1 MVLLKWTFAF
11 LVYFKKDAGK
21 GILGYRVGM
30 SFLTDLIRPSIKTT
44 KKREVAADVWEKCPG
59 CGQLI
64 YDAELP
70 QHLYCCTHC
79 GHHLRW
85 NVDERLAY
93 LLDQGEEQGSQEPG
107 TKVGP
112 APVAIEVR
120 VPADDPLQFKDRKAY
135 KARLKEARAVSGH
148 NDAFRALHGHIEGQP
163 VAVCALDFD
172 FMAGSMSRGVGEALV
187 AVAQY
192 ALEHRLPMLA
202 ITASGGARMQ
212 ESTLSLMQM
221 ARSTAAISMLKEA
234 GLPYIVLL
242 TDPTTGGVTASFAMT
257 GDVHMAEPGAL
268 IGFAGARVIEQT
280 IRQTLPEGFQRAEYL
295 LEHGMVDMVTPRAE
309 QKAVL
314 ARLLGMMTSGVRAG

>member
-1 MVLLKWTFAF
+1 
-11 LVYFKKDAGK
+11 
-21 GILGYRVGM
+21 M

-44 KKREVAADVWEKCPG
+44 KRREVAADVWEKCPG

-64 YDAELP
+64 YAAELP
-70 QHLYCCTHC
+70 QNLFCCTHC
-79 GHHLRW
+79 QHHLRW
-85 NVDERLAY
+85 DIDARLEY
-93 LLDQGEEQGSQEPG
+93 LLDDAEGL
-107 TKVGP
+107 
-112 APVAIEVR
+112 APVTIEVK
-120 VPADDPLQFKDRKAY
+120 VPADDPLNFKDKKSY
-135 KARLKEARAVSGH
+135 KARLKEARAASGH
-148 NDAFRALHGHIEGQP
+148 NDAFRALHGHVHGQP
-163 VAVCALDFD
+163 VAVCALDFG

-192 ALEHRLPMLA
+192 ALEKKIPMLA

-221 ARSTAAISMLKEA
+221 ARSTAAIAMLKEA

-242 TDPTTGGVTASFAMT
+242 TDPTTGGVSASFAMT

-314 ARLLGMMTSGVRAG
+314 ARLLSMMVSGPRAG

>member
-1 MVLLKWTFAF
+1 
-11 LVYFKKDAGK
+11 
-21 GILGYRVGM
+21 M

-64 YDAELP
+64 YATELP
-70 QHLYCCTHC
+70 QNLFCCTHC
-79 GHHLRW
+79 NHHLRW
-85 NVDERLAY
+85 DIDARLEH
-93 LLDQGEEQGSQEPG
+93 LLDDGEGF
-107 TKVGP
+107 
-112 APVAIEVR
+112 APVEITVP
-120 VPADDPLQFKDRKAY
+120 VPADDPLNFKDKKAY
-135 KARLKEARAVSGH
+135 KARLKDARAASGH
-148 NDAFRALHGHIEGQP
+148 TDAFRALHGHIEGQP
-163 VAVCALDFD
+163 VAVCALDFG

-187 AVAQY
+187 ATAQY
-192 ALEHRLPMLA
+192 ALEKKIPMMA

-221 ARSTAAISMLKEA
+221 ARSTAAIAMLKEA

-242 TDPTTGGVTASFAMT
+242 TDPTTGGVSASFAMT

-295 LEHGMVDMVTPRAE
+295 LEHGMVDMVTPRGE
-309 QKAVL
+309 QRAVL
-314 ARLLGMMTSGVRAG
+314 GRLLGMMTADRKA

>member
-1 MVLLKWTFAF
+1 
-11 LVYFKKDAGK
+11 
-21 GILGYRVGM
+21 M

-64 YDAELP
+64 YAAELP
-70 QHLYCCTHC
+70 QNLFCCTHC
-79 GHHLRW
+79 NHHLRW
-85 NVDERLAY
+85 DIDARLEY
-93 LLDQGEEQGSQEPG
+93 LLDDGEA
-107 TKVGP
+107 V
-112 APVAIEVR
+112 APVEIAVP
-120 VPADDPLQFKDRKAY
+120 VPADDPLNFKDKKTY
-135 KARLKEARAVSGH
+135 KARLKDARAASGH
-148 NDAFRALHGHIEGQP
+148 SDAFRALHGHIEGQP
-163 VAVCALDFD
+163 VAVCALDFG

-187 AVAQY
+187 ATAQY
-192 ALEHRLPMLA
+192 ALEKKIPMMV

-221 ARSTAAISMLKEA
+221 ARSTAAIAMLKEA

-242 TDPTTGGVTASFAMT
+242 TDPTTGGVSASFAMT

-295 LEHGMVDMVTPRAE
+295 LEHGMVDMVTPRSE
-309 QKAVL
+309 QRAL
-314 ARLLGMMTSGVRAG
+314 LSRLLSMMTAGRKA

>member
-1 MVLLKWTFAF
+1 
-11 LVYFKKDAGK
+11 
-21 GILGYRVGM
+21 M

-44 KKREVAADVWEKCPG
+44 KRREVAADVWEKCPG

-64 YDAELP
+64 YTAELP
-70 QHLYCCTHC
+70 QNLFCCTHC
-79 GHHLRW
+79 NHHLRW
-85 NVDERLAY
+85 DIDARLEH
-93 LLDQGEEQGSQEPG
+93 LLDGGTEEPRNQGTEELAKQGI
-107 TKVGP
+107 KVGP
-112 APVAIEVR
+112 APVAIEVA
-120 VPADDPLQFKDRKAY
+120 VPADDPLNFKDKKAY
-135 KARLKEARAVSGH
+135 KARLKDARAASGH
-148 NDAFRALHGHIEGQP
+148 TDAFRAVHGHILGQP
-163 VAVCALDFD
+163 VAVCALDFG

-187 AVAQY
+187 ATAQY
-192 ALEHRLPMLA
+192 ALAKKIPMLA

-234 GLPYIVLL
+234 GLPYLVLL
-242 TDPTTGGVTASFAMT
+242 TDPTTGGVSASFAMT

-314 ARLLGMMTSGVRAG
+314 ARLLGMMMAGKGTKEPR

>member
-1 MVLLKWTFAF
+1 
-11 LVYFKKDAGK
+11 
-21 GILGYRVGM
+21 M

-64 YDAELP
+64 YEAELP

-85 NVDERLAY
+85 NIDERLAY
-93 LLDQGEEQGSQEPG
+93 LLDQGEETRNRGTEEPGNQGTEGTRNQG
-107 TKVGP
+107 TKVGA
-112 APVAIEVR
+112 APVVLEVP
-120 VPADDPLQFKDRKAY
+120 VPADDPLHFKDKKAY
-135 KARLKEARAVSGH
+135 KARLKDARAASGH
-148 NDAFRALHGHIEGQP
+148 TDAFRAVHGHILGQP

-192 ALEHRLPMLA
+192 ALAHRLPMLA

-242 TDPTTGGVTASFAMT
+242 TDPTTGGVSASFAMT

-295 LEHGMVDMVTPRAE
+295 LEHGMVDMVTARSE

-314 ARLLGMMTSGVRAG
+314 ANLLGMMMAGAGR

>member
-1 MVLLKWTFAF
+1 
-11 LVYFKKDAGK
+11 
-21 GILGYRVGM
+21 M

-64 YDAELP
+64 YAAELP
-70 QHLYCCTHC
+70 QNLFCCTHC
-79 GHHLRW
+79 NHHLRW
-85 NVDERLAY
+85 DIDARLEH
-93 LLDQGEEQGSQEPG
+93 LLDSGEGVEP
-107 TKVGP
+107 VE
-112 APVAIEVR
+112 IEVA
-120 VPADDPLQFKDRKAY
+120 VPTDDPLNFKDKKAY
-135 KARLKEARAVSGH
+135 KARLKDARAASGH
-148 NDAFRALHGHIEGQP
+148 SDAFRAVHGYIEGQP
-163 VAVCALDFD
+163 VAVCALDFG

-187 AVAQY
+187 ATAQY
-192 ALEHRLPMLA
+192 ALAKKIPMMA

-221 ARSTAAISMLKEA
+221 ARSTAAIAMLKEA
-234 GLPYIVLL
+234 GLPYLVLL
-242 TDPTTGGVTASFAMT
+242 TDPTTGGVSASFAMT

-309 QKAVL
+309 QRATL
-314 ARLLGMMTSGVRAG
+314 AKLLGMMTAGRKA